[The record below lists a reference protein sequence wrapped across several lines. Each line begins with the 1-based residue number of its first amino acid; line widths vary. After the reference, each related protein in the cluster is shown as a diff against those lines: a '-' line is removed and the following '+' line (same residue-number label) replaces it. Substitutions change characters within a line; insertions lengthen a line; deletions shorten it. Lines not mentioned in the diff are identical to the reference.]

1 MALIRLAGFMNKIFG
16 FGKLSNFTLFVNVL
30 STEKKRKKNSHG
42 LPSEAYLRDW
52 SEVHILKMENGFSFW
67 EVLYMCCWV
76 IGLHFI

>member
-42 LPSEAYLRDW
+42 LPSEAYLRD
-52 SEVHILKMENGFSFW
+52 
-67 EVLYMCCWV
+67 
-76 IGLHFI
+76 